1 MAEAWRG
8 RRRAG
13 GGRPA
18 RLSSPRDLWYHG
30 TSARQGFRHGLA
42 PDGDGGGERRL
53 IGGPGVVRRW
63 RSVERVGSCAGR
75 DIWITP
81 QQRVEDGMVPAND
94 LTERGIWWRRGT
106 ASGGS
111 GEWAATP
118 SGPQAAPE
126 CGTSSGP
133 AHEERQ
139 SVRSAVT
146 GGAAEIGEARG
157 GEGLPERNG
166 VGKALDKWHECP
178 SYRLVTQG
186 GKKQSKRCWCMGARR
201 HRGDGQWRARTA
213 GDTERE

>member
-118 SGPQAAPE
+118 SDPQAAPE

-146 GGAAEIGEARG
+146 GGATEIGEARG